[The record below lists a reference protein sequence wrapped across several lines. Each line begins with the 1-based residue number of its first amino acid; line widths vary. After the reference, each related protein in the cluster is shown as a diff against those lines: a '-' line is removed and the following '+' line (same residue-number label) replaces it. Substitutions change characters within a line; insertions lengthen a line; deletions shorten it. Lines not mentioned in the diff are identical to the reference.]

1 MHWTKGLF
9 HTEYPYF
16 LACPPPAALLTCV
29 GTSQGAQALTVA
41 SCAHSP
47 AAAPRSPFTAHVQP
61 VRSCAA
67 VSLGCG
73 CAACTAGCA
82 LAVAYF
88 GTAGAEGARPRF
100 KPASRGSA
108 ADDSHGFWERF
119 ALFAAPFMFPQVAAA
134 FFFFFFFVAPLSKL
148 LFLLV
153 IIMIRIRRGSFNKVL
168 HAAWEKGRSAVS
180 SSAHPCD
187 SPSGTLLYCLNISY
201 FGRV

>member
-1 MHWTKGLF
+1 MHWTRGLF

-29 GTSQGAQALTVA
+29 GTSQGAQALTIA

-134 FFFFFFFVAPLSKL
+134 FFFFCGSPFKATFSPRNYYDQDKKRLLQQSLARCLGERTLSCV
-148 LFLLV
+148 LF
-153 IIMIRIRRGSFNKVL
+153 
-168 HAAWEKGRSAVS
+168 
-180 SSAHPCD
+180 
-187 SPSGTLLYCLNISY
+187 SPSM
-201 FGRV
+201 